1 MLYGGKKEIK
11 IGIGGRRVEDYLMAE
26 KTIIKPSPKK
36 LHKECDED
44 IWVLFKNNKA
54 MLFNA
59 QGEYRFPKL
68 GDIKRLNMNV
78 SYIQCIGEIKG
89 LNLMCGEVEGEVEK
103 DEIEYIDLMA
113 IAKLD
118 DEFMYILASKGSLF
132 LNWLKLNRRCG
143 VCGSENYLK
152 DSYTERALVC
162 SRCGN
167 TTWPRTSPAVIV
179 AVTKEDKLLLV
190 YNKQFPERKYS
201 VIAGF
206 VEYGETFE
214 DCVKREVYEETGIKV
229 KNIRYFGSQPW
240 PFPNSMMVAFTA
252 EYLEGEIKPDGE
264 EISFAGWFSKDEVRD
279 KYIES
284 FSIGSKL
291 IQWFLKSH

>member
-1 MLYGGKKEIK
+1 MKEK
-11 IGIGGRRVEDYLMAE
+11 EV
-26 KTIIKPSPKK
+26 IKPSPKK
-36 LHKECDED
+36 LHRDSDED
-44 IWVLFKNNKA
+44 IWILFKNNRA
-54 MLFNA
+54 MLFNID
-59 QGEYRFPKL
+59 GEYRFPQL
-68 GDIKRLNMNV
+68 GDIKRLNIEI
-78 SYIQCIGEIKG
+78 SYIQCIGDING
-89 LNLMCGEVEGEVEK
+89 LNLMCGEVENEIEN
-103 DEIEYIDLMA
+103 DEIEYMDLMT
-113 IAKLD
+113 IAKQE
-118 DEFMYILASKGSLF
+118 DELMYTLASKGSLF
-132 LNWLKLNRRCG
+132 LNWLKLNKCCG

-162 SRCGN
+162 SKCGN

-179 AVTKEDKLLLV
+179 AVTREDKLLLV

-214 DCVKREVYEETGIKV
+214 DCVKREVYEEAGIKV
-229 KNIRYFGSQPW
+229 KNIKYFGSQPW

-252 EYLEGEIKPDGE
+252 EYLEGEIRPDGE
-264 EISFAGWFSKDEVRD
+264 EISQAGWFSKDEVKE

-291 IQWFLKSH
+291 IQWFLDSH